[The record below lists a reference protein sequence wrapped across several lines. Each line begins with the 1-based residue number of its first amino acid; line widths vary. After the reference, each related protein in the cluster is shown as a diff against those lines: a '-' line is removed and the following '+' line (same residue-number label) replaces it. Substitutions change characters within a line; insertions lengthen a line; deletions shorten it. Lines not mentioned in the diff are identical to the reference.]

1 MHVVSFRRLREY
13 FLKEPNAKGA
23 LKEWFKKT
31 KNAEWKSFSD
41 LKNTFN
47 SADSVGNKRY
57 VINIKGNH
65 YRVVVIILFR
75 IQRVYIRWVGRHKD
89 YNELKSINTL

>member
-1 MHVVSFRRLREY
+1 MWSLSEDLGNFFLR
-13 FLKEPNAKGA
+13 EPNAKGA
-23 LKEWFKKT
+23 LKEWFNKT
-31 KNAEWKSFSD
+31 KNAEWKSFSG

-47 SADSVGNKRY
+47 SVDRVGNKRC

-75 IQRVYIRWVGRHKD
+75 IQRVSIRWVGRRKD